1 MRVTCNSLAE
11 FLTNLRDDSLIV
23 LFGVVYFSTD
33 RRAMDEGNP
42 RDSVRY
48 EVSAQASAVIRSNDG
63 EAEYLLECGEPC
75 GMDWCDTSNSRDG
88 SKYADQLGKKLKD
101 FCDDRGLK
109 VRPGVVGI

>member
-1 MRVTCNSLAE
+1 MRVSCNSLAE
-11 FLTNLRDDSLIV
+11 FLTNLCDDSLIV
-23 LFGVVYFSTD
+23 LFGVVYFSMD

-48 EVSAQASAVIRSNDG
+48 EVSIQASAVIRSNDG
-63 EAEYLLECGEPC
+63 ESEYLLECGEPC
-75 GMDWCDTSNSRDG
+75 GMDWCDASNSREG
-88 SKYADQLGKKLKD
+88 SACANQLRKKLEV